1 MADIEYLSP
10 EHNNCIWA
18 LHIEAISRATR
29 GYGVVDGNFVH
40 PTAPASMDVNI
51 DSGRIKINNNQ
62 ISVNAGQV
70 TIQTAHQTFS
80 RIDLI
85 TRSTDGSL
93 VVTAGVPSS
102 VVDPLGN
109 GIWRQYTNPLPPEA
123 PDGHVILA
131 AVFVQAGC
139 SAITQDDIWMF
150 AGGVTAHQD
159 LPVVTTIRSAAEA
172 EDDKIPSEKATRTQ
186 LDTLMPLS
194 YLKTSIGVPGSDT
207 KVVSERALR
216 ENFDAK
222 INTSAIVTTIRP
234 SGQAEDTKIP
244 SEKAARD
251 AINDLSNLSSLV
263 HALNSKNPPVDA
275 DELFLV
281 DSAASYGP
289 KRLTWSNLKS
299 AMKTYTDTLYAPSSK
314 GVTNGDSHD
323 HYGGDGAQIRH
334 GDLLDLSTS
343 DHHTQ
348 YLNLSRHDTT
358 SRHTPGTVVPV
369 VTSVG
374 NPGSDTNIP
383 TEKAVRTALSSLHSQ
398 NTDQYLDYGGANQ
411 VSAAQLKKVTKQM
424 LNFVISGGG
433 EVIPTGLAGGIQVP
447 CTGTITAVRLMS
459 VDGVSGSITVQV
471 WKGTY
476 DSPPTSGNSI
486 GSWSISS
493 STKSQ
498 STGLSISISSGD
510 YLYFNVSSVSSLKL
524 VSMALEVAL

>member
-1 MADIEYLSP
+1 LK
-10 EHNNCIWA
+10 
-18 LHIEAISRATR
+18 L
-29 GYGVVDGNFVH
+29 
-40 PTAPASMDVNI
+40 
-51 DSGRIKINNNQ
+51 
-62 ISVNAGQV
+62 
-70 TIQTAHQTFS
+70 
-80 RIDLI
+80 DLI

-159 LPVVTTIRSAAEA
+159 IPIVTTIRSAAEA

-186 LDTLMPLS
+186 LDTLMPLF

-314 GVTNGDSHD
+314 GVTNGDTHD
-323 HYGGDGAQIRH
+323 HYDGDGAQISH
-334 GDLLDLSTS
+334 GNLLDLSTS

-374 NPGSDTNIP
+374 SPGSDSNIP
-383 TEKAVRTALSSLHSQ
+383 SEKAVRSAVNEKLSVIMTIEVRSVGFSSQ
-398 NTDQYLDYGGANQ
+398 VNEFGHGIWVNGSRILEQGRSYGL
-411 VSAAQLKKVTKQM
+411 V
-424 LNFVISGGG
+424 VIDRTSG
-433 EVIPTGLAGGIQVP
+433 E
-447 CTGTITAVRLMS
+447 
-459 VDGVSGSITVQV
+459 TVFT
-471 WKGTY
+471 GTY
-476 DSPPTSGNSI
+476 DVHA
-486 GSWSISS
+486 SS
-493 STKSQ
+493 SNAEALADKLASYDQNYIIAIGTYDEPQTNRTTSPLPYQ
-498 STGLSISISSGD
+498 IARCGGSRSLFLSSGFKYRSAYALIGVPGAWEGAGFEAYSGD
-510 YLYFNVSSVSSLKL
+510 TDDDTLAYCYLAVLVYSDGSLVK
-524 VSMALEVAL
+524 AGPRW

>member
-70 TIQTAHQTFS
+70 TIQTAHQTLS

-159 LPVVTTIRSAAEA
+159 LPIVTTIRSAAEA

-314 GVTNGDSHD
+314 GVTNGDTHD
-323 HYGGDGAQIRH
+323 HYGGDGAQISH
-334 GDLLDLSTS
+334 GNLLDLSTS

-369 VTSVG
+369 DTTL
-374 NPGSDTNIP
+374 NFPGSSTAIPSESAVAAAIQTNYI
-383 TEKAVRTALSSLHSQ
+383 
-398 NTDQYLDYGGANQ
+398 
-411 VSAAQLKKVTKQM
+411 
-424 LNFVISGGG
+424 NFLISGGG
-433 EVIPTGLAGGIQVP
+433 AVIQTGMQGAVQVP
-447 CTGTITAVRLMS
+447 WACTLTGVRMIS
-459 VDGVSGSITVQV
+459 VDGTSGSITVAV
-471 WKGTY
+471 KKSTY
-476 DSPPTSGNSI
+476 ANHPTLTDIASY
-486 GSWSISS
+486 SISS
-493 STKSQ
+493 STKAS
-498 STGLSISISSGD
+498 SSISVSLSAGD
-510 YLYFNVSSVSSLKL
+510 YLYFNVTSVSSIKL
-524 VSMALEVAL
+524 LLITFTAQRS